1 MPRAIIIE
9 EAKNIDC
16 TRWRN
21 LYRLAEQFGV
31 SISALRVRLEQ
42 FNLVYVD
49 QDNSK
54 LYASREEAM
63 GQARL
68 QLHDV

>member
-16 TRWRN
+16 TQWRN
-21 LYRLAEQFGV
+21 LYRLAEHFGV

-49 QDNSK
+49 QESSK

-68 QLHDV
+68 QF